1 MIFTYKIIV
10 VMLNKIMLNKDTK
23 SEVKLINLIIL
34 LLSRNLKFKLITVR
48 VINYLISFYS
58 GCSLID
64 NQQLSQQRY
73 ATKRCTKHFWFT
85 LTPQLHG
92 TVMKTFFRINFLNLV
107 IIRKPIAED
116 LGFYKLATLKQIIIK
131 LS

>member
-10 VMLNKIMLNKDTK
+10 VTLNKIMLNKDTK

-64 NQQLSQQRY
+64 N
-73 ATKRCTKHFWFT
+73 
-85 LTPQLHG
+85 
-92 TVMKTFFRINFLNLV
+92 
-107 IIRKPIAED
+107 
-116 LGFYKLATLKQIIIK
+116 
-131 LS
+131 

>member
-48 VINYLISFYS
+48 VKNYLISFYS

-64 NQQLSQQRY
+64 N
-73 ATKRCTKHFWFT
+73 
-85 LTPQLHG
+85 
-92 TVMKTFFRINFLNLV
+92 
-107 IIRKPIAED
+107 
-116 LGFYKLATLKQIIIK
+116 
-131 LS
+131 

>member
-1 MIFTYKIIV
+1 MIFNYKIIV

-34 LLSRNLKFKLITVR
+34 LLSRNLKFKLITVG

-64 NQQLSQQRY
+64 
-73 ATKRCTKHFWFT
+73 
-85 LTPQLHG
+85 
-92 TVMKTFFRINFLNLV
+92 
-107 IIRKPIAED
+107 D
-116 LGFYKLATLKQIIIK
+116 
-131 LS
+131 